1 MAHPAQGKFCLS
13 VRERFPEY
21 FTKVKVRENVY
32 IILRVMDLGSL
43 DINGNNRYLF
53 APSCYE
59 YFGVDIA
66 EGENV
71 DIVSLIHELN
81 IPQDGAMFD
90 VVICTETLE
99 HDMHYKKSIPH
110 MVKLLRPGGLLIIT
124 CGSHKREVH
133 GVRGNGEADSP
144 FTVKIPG
151 WDEWF
156 HGISD
161 TELKEILEP
170 DKHFQQWEMSLDRD
184 ELDLNFW
191 GIKKS

>member
-1 MAHPAQGKFCLS
+1 MSHPAQEKFCLS
-13 VRERFPEY
+13 VKDKFY
-21 FTKVKVRENVY
+21 DLFTKSSHWPGSP
-32 IILRVMDLGSL
+32 RVLDCGAL

-53 APSCYE
+53 KMGCYIAI
-59 YFGVDIA
+59 DI
-66 EGENV
+66 EGGKN
-71 DIVSLIHELN
+71 INKVSLIHEYPMPVNL
-81 IPQDGAMFD
+81 FD
-90 VVICTETLE
+90 IVICTETLE
-99 HDMHYKKSIPH
+99 HDMYYKKSIPH

-124 CGSHKREVH
+124 CGSDKREVH
-133 GVRGNGEADSP
+133 GVKGNREADSP

-161 TELKEILEP
+161 TELVEIMEP
-170 DKHFQQWEMSLDRD
+170 DKHFSQWEASLDRD

>member
-1 MAHPAQGKFCLS
+1 MSHPAQREFCLS
-13 VRERFPEY
+13 VRDKFPRH
-21 FTKVKVRENVY
+21 FIDIKVRKGIYRCV
-32 IILRVMDLGSL
+32 RVADCGSL

-53 APSCYE
+53 MNPVYYGA
-59 YFGVDIA
+59 DI
-66 EGENV
+66 GLGKNV
-71 DIVSLIHELN
+71 DFVSLIHELP
-81 IPQDGAMFD
+81 IPNDLFD

-124 CGSHKREVH
+124 CGSDKREIH
-133 GVRGNGEADSP
+133 GVKGNREADSP

-161 TELKEILEP
+161 TELVEILEP
-170 DKHFQQWEMSLDRD
+170 DEHFEQWEVSLDRG